1 MKRNYYLTES
11 GALIP
16 AVTEDEMHAVDRIAV
31 EEYQLGILQMMENAG
46 RNLAKLAGTFIK
58 EATQKIVILAGTGG
72 NGGGGLCCA
81 RHLLN
86 HGYRVDIIL
95 VKEPGS
101 YQSAAGTQLTIL
113 EASNANIYQA
123 SRANSILASA
133 HLIIDALIGYSLK
146 GAPKGSTEDIIRRA
160 NQSSLPILSLDLP
173 SGMDAT
179 RGDSPG
185 ISIQADTVMT

>member
-1 MKRNYYLTES
+1 MKRNYYQTES

-101 YQSAAGTQLTIL
+101 YQSAAGTQLKIL
-113 EASNANIYQA
+113 QASNANIFQA
-123 SRANSILASA
+123 SSADSILASA

-146 GAPKGSTEDIIRRA
+146 GAPKGVQRILFDGLINLRSRFCHWTSPLAWMQLVEIRRA
-160 NQSSLPILSLDLP
+160 YRSRPIP
-173 SGMDAT
+173 
-179 RGDSPG
+179 
-185 ISIQADTVMT
+185 